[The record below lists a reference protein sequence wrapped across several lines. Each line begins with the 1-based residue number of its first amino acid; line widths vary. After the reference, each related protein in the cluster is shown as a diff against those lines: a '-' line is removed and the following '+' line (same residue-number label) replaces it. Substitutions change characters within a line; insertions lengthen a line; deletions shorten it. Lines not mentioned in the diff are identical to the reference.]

1 MKYFNNSQDETFTE
15 KQTKRFL
22 KVIKNQKYECYFKLI
37 MTYQLSRMELIS
49 LEWKDIDFENNTIS
63 ICPVSYVRN
72 TKFYYSWNIQKLT
85 ENKRTMPLL
94 PSIKKLL
101 LKLKQEQVENS
112 INIKNYFLENKK
124 FVCLKQNGTR
134 INYNTLSRNIRYI
147 ARDNNL
153 PQILTSGLKMSLDS
167 IICKLS
173 KCYDFYRAWTRFDCK
188 TKNKKN
194 VYNNFNLNNKQFIK
208 ALNNILDN
216 QTTMEM

>member
-112 INIKNYFLENKK
+112 INIFLVFSFTIKSCPSPIKIITLREFANYTIQTHFK
-124 FVCLKQNGTR
+124 
-134 INYNTLSRNIRYI
+134 SRCQYLWQVIISCNVPNI
-147 ARDNNL
+147 
-153 PQILTSGLKMSLDS
+153 PT
-167 IICKLS
+167 
-173 KCYDFYRAWTRFDCK
+173 
-188 TKNKKN
+188 
-194 VYNNFNLNNKQFIK
+194 
-208 ALNNILDN
+208 
-216 QTTMEM
+216 